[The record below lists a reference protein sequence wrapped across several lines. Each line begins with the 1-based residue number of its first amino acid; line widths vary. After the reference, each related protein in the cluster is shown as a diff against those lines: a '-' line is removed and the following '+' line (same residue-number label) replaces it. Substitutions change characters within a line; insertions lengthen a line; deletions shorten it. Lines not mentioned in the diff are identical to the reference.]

1 VTDDLVAGREAF
13 AEHRWADAYTHL
25 SAAAQSAPLDGE
37 DLERLAESARWS
49 RHFDQLLDLLEQA
62 ESAYA
67 GAGDHRGAA
76 RLALG
81 LAREHYQRCDRA
93 VASGWM
99 GRASTLL
106 GDDVNS
112 AEYGLLSWMM
122 GRVMSEI
129 GNDEA
134 RRDLAAQVVEMGRR
148 LDAPDLEG
156 LGLLEQGHGLI
167 VDGRA
172 AEGLALIDEANAL
185 AATGALSLMAAG
197 TIYCSTIFACRNLG
211 DWQRAGEWTDTAT
224 RWCERQSVSGFPGLC
239 RFHRAEV
246 RRLQGAL
253 DEAERDAIDA
263 CEELMASAP
272 RTAAWA
278 FHELGEILRRRGDLP
293 GATEAFHR
301 ASELGFDP
309 QPGLAL
315 LRLEQGHPD
324 MALQA
329 ISNALAD
336 ESEFVREQRAF
347 LLPAQ
352 VTIAVAAGALDVAR
366 DAAAALTTLA
376 EACATAALAASAAGA
391 RGQVALAE
399 GRVDEAIHGLRRCIG
414 RWAELDAPY
423 EAAQAK
429 VELARAY
436 EAAGRH
442 DDGIMELESARAA
455 FDRIGATKAASELT
469 RRLSTPGPA
478 ARRTRTFMF
487 TDIVGSTKLV
497 EALGDEAWDALLT
510 WHDRT
515 LRSVFERFAGVE
527 IKHEGDGFFV
537 AFDDT
542 VGAVEAACAIQRRLT
557 DQRREHG
564 FAVQVRIGLHTTEA
578 TERHGDYGGKGV
590 HETARIAA
598 TAGPGEIVASQA
610 ALAATGGRFSLEDER
625 SLTLR
630 GLSDP
635 LTVATVRW

>member
-1 VTDDLVAGREAF
+1 MTDDLAAGRKAY
-13 AEHRWADAYTHL
+13 AEHRWADAYAHL
-25 SAAAQSAPLDGE
+25 SAADRSAALEPA
-37 DLERLAESARWS
+37 DLEQLAEAARWS
-49 RHFDQLLDLLEQA
+49 RHFDELLDLLEQA
-62 ESAYA
+62 ETAYA
-67 GAGDHRGAA
+67 ANGDKRGAA
-76 RLALG
+76 RLALA
-81 LAREHYQRCDRA
+81 LAREHYQRRDQA
-93 VASGWM
+93 VASGWL

-106 GDDVNS
+106 GDDTDC

-122 GRVMSEI
+122 GRAMWDT
-129 GNDEA
+129 GNHQA
-134 RRDLAAQVVEMGRR
+134 CRDLFIQVVEMGRR

-167 VDGRA
+167 VEGRA
-172 AEGLALIDEANAL
+172 TEGLAMIDEANAL
-185 AATGALSLMAAG
+185 AATGGLTLTAAG

-211 DWQRAGEWTDTAT
+211 DWQRAGEWTDAAT

-246 RRLQGAL
+246 RRLRGAL
-253 DEAERDAIDA
+253 DDAERDALDA

-278 FHELGEILRRRGDLP
+278 FHEVGEIRRRRGDLP
-293 GATEAFHR
+293 AATEAFRR

-315 LRLEQGHPD
+315 LRLDEGQAD
-324 MALQA
+324 VALQS

-336 ESEFVREQRAF
+336 ESGFVQEQRAF

-352 VTIAVAAGALDVAR
+352 VTIAVAAGALEVA
-366 DAAAALTTLA
+366 DGAASALTTLA
-376 EACATAALAASAAGA
+376 EACATSALAASAAGA
-391 RGQVALAE
+391 RGEVALAE
-399 GRVDEAIHGLRRCIG
+399 GRVDEAIPELRQCVG

-429 VELARAY
+429 VQLARAY
-436 EAAGRH
+436 EAAGRN
-442 DDGIMELESARAA
+442 DDSTMELESARAA
-455 FDRIGATKAASELT
+455 FERIGATKAAADISH
-469 RRLSTPGPA
+469 RLAASAPA
-478 ARRTRTFMF
+478 ARPVRTFMF

-515 LRSVFERFAGVE
+515 LRAAFEQFAGVE

-542 VGAVEAACAIQRRLT
+542 AGAVEAACAIQRRLA
-557 DQRREHG
+557 DHRREHG
-564 FAVQVRIGLHTTEA
+564 FAVQVRIGLHTAEA
-578 TERHGDYGGKGV
+578 TERQGDYGGKGV

-598 TAGPGEIVASQA
+598 AAGPGEIVASQA
-610 ALAATGGRFSLEDER
+610 ALDAAGGRHAVDDER
-625 SLTLR
+625 SISLR
-630 GLSDP
+630 GLSVP
-635 LTVATVRW
+635 LTVASVRW